1 MSWFH
6 RQRKYSFDWKHDR
19 HSHILPDLDDGVKTL
34 AEAIGLVKRML
45 AAGVERFTFT
55 PHIAFPNMLNNK
67 ENIGNTLLILRR
79 YLEKE
84 DIRVPM
90 EASAEYRM
98 GEFMLDL
105 IERDAILA
113 SAEREVL
120 VEHSFFAPSCYA
132 DDILFRLEQKGYR
145 PVLAHPER
153 YPFYADDVV
162 RHCEELKHKGCKIQV
177 NILSFTGYYGKE
189 AQQGAH
195 RLYKAGVADYYASD
209 LHNAKQ
215 MEILENFIQRSV
227 FLI

>member
-1 MSWFH
+1 METVRRGPAALIACLLTFVLALAVAPAA
-6 RQRKYSFDWKHDR
+6 YAY
-19 HSHILPDLDDGVKTL
+19 DLDDGVKTL

-120 VEHSFFAPSCYA
+120 VEHSFFAPSCFYTA
-132 DDILFRLEQKGYR
+132 IITQK
-145 PVLAHPER
+145 
-153 YPFYADDVV
+153 
-162 RHCEELKHKGCKIQV
+162 
-177 NILSFTGYYGKE
+177 T
-189 AQQGAH
+189 
-195 RLYKAGVADYYASD
+195 
-209 LHNAKQ
+209 
-215 MEILENFIQRSV
+215 
-227 FLI
+227 